1 MKVYIRCFLL
11 LSILVLLLC
20 GRGEASIQLTYS
32 IEVNAECSAAW
43 VIEQKGIGVPTPVF
57 DEFVKKVSSLI
68 SLAAEKT
75 QRNMTVEGL
84 SMSVNVSGSYK
95 IIRYYFIWKNF
106 AQSVNGKIVMGD
118 VFEVENFFSYL
129 YGDGA
134 VRISYP
140 LDSIVESVS
149 PEPHE
154 RDDCFHVLEWYGTAD
169 FKIGE
174 PKVSFAKNPDI
185 WIAIKNVFVVSLALL
200 AVGCFIGTY
209 YLKFKRK
216 EKMKEKIY
224 IQKMGNDE
232 EKVISLLR
240 SAGGSLYQS
249 AIADHCG
256 FSRAKA
262 SKLLKSMENR
272 GIVKREDKGREK
284 MVTLLEEVKSE
295 KA

>member
-1 MKVYIRCFLL
+1 LF
-11 LSILVLLLC
+11 ILVLLLC
-20 GRGEASIQLTYS
+20 GRGEASIQLTYT

-43 VIEQKGIGVPTPVF
+43 VIEQKGIGVPPPVF
-57 DEFVKKVSSLI
+57 DEFVRKVSLLI

-75 QRNMTVEGL
+75 QRNMTAESL

-95 IIRYYFIWKNF
+95 IIRYYFTWKNF

-140 LDSIVESVS
+140 LDSVVESVS

-154 RDDCFHVLEWYGTAD
+154 RDDRFHVLEWYGTAD
-169 FKIGE
+169 FKTGE
-174 PKVSFAKNPDI
+174 PKVTFAKNPDI
-185 WIAIKNVFVVSLALL
+185 WIAIKNIIFVVSLAVL
-200 AVGCFIGTY
+200 AGGCFIGTY
-209 YLKFKRK
+209 YLKFKRGK

-224 IQKMGNDE
+224 VQKMGNDE

-262 SKLLKSMENR
+262 SKLLKSMEDR

-284 MVTLLEEVKSE
+284 IVTLLEEVKSE